1 MTKKTTANKKSPT
14 KKEDLEDF
22 EDDLFSSNIKEEY
35 PDIESEEEDKQK
47 EETLEEDIL
56 PEDAEE
62 IQKIPVEEEKFYKYL
77 NLKLKKI
84 RERDYELIVLGQSHG
99 FCNIL
104 IKYLLNVEGVE
115 IAAYK
120 STTIEP
126 SKVFIRLKNEYNI
139 KKIISE
145 GISLLEQDVI
155 KLQKVFNKN
164 F

>member
-1 MTKKTTANKKSPT
+1 MAKKTTANKKSPT

-22 EDDLFSSNIKEEY
+22 EDDLFSSNIKEKD
-35 PDIESEEEDKQK
+35 PDIESEEEDKQQ

-126 SKVFIRLKNEYNI
+126 SKVFIRLKNGYNI